1 MVLHIRATPEYIQS
15 ARPTNMCCLNISD
28 GDGHVAQSV
37 VSAESALSVIIADP
51 SFIIAVKEGIFI
63 QAPCILEVFS
73 DIYAAE
79 TTEPTPQPT
88 VVLLRRKTTV
98 CKLMPM
104 GPRDFEP
111 ETMATGNQMAVRHG
125 EVAVLFGEGR
135 PEMVLLF
142 KHPQI
147 DNPPGSA
154 VKNHLTAL
162 GICIRRDEGRVW
174 MDEEVFQATLAQ
186 VGQ

>member
-1 MVLHIRATPEYIQS
+1 
-15 ARPTNMCCLNISD
+15 
-28 GDGHVAQSV
+28 
-37 VSAESALSVIIADP
+37 
-51 SFIIAVKEGIFI
+51 
-63 QAPCILEVFS
+63 
-73 DIYAAE
+73 
-79 TTEPTPQPT
+79 
-88 VVLLRRKTTV
+88 
-98 CKLMPM
+98 
-104 GPRDFEP
+104 
-111 ETMATGNQMAVRHG
+111 MATGNQMAVRHG

-174 MDEEVFQATLAQ
+174 MDEDVFQATLAQ